1 MNAHMLAQRAYS
13 NSASSTRTARSTEYE
28 IIAKVTHRIRATALK
43 GSAGFAELASALHDN
58 RKLWTALAVDVAGD
72 GNQLPP
78 PLRAQIVYLAEFTQ
92 RHTGEVLKGNAGV
105 APLLQ
110 INAAILKGLSNGGA
124 QR

>member
-13 NSASSTRTARSTEYE
+13 NSASATRTARSTEYE
-28 IIAKVTHRIRATALK
+28 LIAKVSHRIRAAALR
-43 GSAGFAELASALHDN
+43 GTAGFTDLVSALHDN

-72 GNQLPP
+72 GNQLPAS
-78 PLRAQIVYLAEFTQ
+78 LRARIVYLAQFTQ
-92 RHTGEVLKGNAGV
+92 LHTSAVLKREASV

-110 INAAILKGLSNGGA
+110 INAAILKGLSNGGT